1 MKLLSWN
8 EYWLFQRNISAS
20 IGSTTSTT
28 LGQSISSTQG
38 SSSSDTSSSGHVPF
52 AGLSRTRKPDGGTKS
67 IPSPSDYSDSHR
79 TEFDINHLTGVKEP
93 YGDPSQSKNRGAGGA
108 GSSTKGKAPPP
119 PTRSPPPRKKHPT
132 EPEKKKESKA

>member
-1 MKLLSWN
+1 M
-8 EYWLFQRNISAS
+8 
-20 IGSTTSTT
+20 
-28 LGQSISSTQG
+28 
-38 SSSSDTSSSGHVPF
+38 
-52 AGLSRTRKPDGGTKS
+52 SRTRKPDGGTKS

-79 TEFDINHLTGVKEP
+79 TEFDINHRTDVKEP
-93 YGDPSQSKNRGAGGA
+93 YGGPSQSKNSGAGA